1 MSGTIAN
8 SANSCVVE
16 VYPFDLD
23 CEESI
28 PLDLALIWLSEG
40 ERERA
45 ERFRF
50 PVHRERYLRGR
61 AVMRGLL
68 GKRLGIDPASLVL
81 GEGDRGKPSLMSH
94 STGFNLSHSENLAVL
109 AIGDAEVGVDIERY
123 DRKVDHEGLGRRC
136 FREAEIA
143 WMEGFG
149 LQDLHRGFFRIWT
162 AKEARMKATGEGF
175 QLEPKRISLEFEGE
189 RPVRIGEPAVPETWL
204 ESFDLFEG
212 TAACAVVSLV
222 SLRAEVKPLP
232 GWMVGG

>member
-1 MSGTIAN
+1 MSGTIA
-8 SANSCVVE
+8 SSVNSCVVE

-23 CEESI
+23 SEESI
-28 PLDLALIWLSEG
+28 PLDLARSWLSPG

-50 PVHRERYLRGR
+50 PVHRDRYLRGR

-68 GKRLGIDPASLVL
+68 GIRLGIDPVSFVF
-81 GEGDRGKPSLMSH
+81 GEGDRGKPALVSH

-109 AIGDAEVGVDIERY
+109 AIGDADVGVDIERY

-149 LQDLHRGFFRIWT
+149 PQDLHRGFFRIWT

-175 QLEPKRISLEFEGE
+175 QLEPKRISLEFDGG
-189 RPVRIGEPAVPETWL
+189 RPVGIDEPAVPETWL
-204 ESFDLFEG
+204 ESFDLFER
-212 TAACAVVSLV
+212 TAACAVVSMASMSV
-222 SLRAEVKPLP
+222 EVKPLP
-232 GWMVGG
+232 GW